1 MIDFDGMLTE
11 ASVWGAQLTAALD
24 HHVSNYECG
33 DCGVG
38 WILEG
43 TGALTQKKISSGH
56 LILSSNHGLRTTE
69 LPRHL

>member
-1 MIDFDGMLTE
+1 MDFDGMLTE
-11 ASVWGAQLTAALD
+11 ANVWGAQLTTALD
-24 HHVSNYECG
+24 HHVSNYDCE

-43 TGALTQKKISSGH
+43 TGALTRKKISSGH

-69 LPRHL
+69 LLRHL